1 MSFRIEISPDQEDVT
16 LHVIGHFDLAVGFA
30 FWQYCEPERRRHKR
44 YLFNLTGVSDLR
56 DSGIGWLLMFSKRA
70 RALGA
75 HLTLLNSTLEF
86 EQRCIAAGIPM
97 EACVS
102 PGAKPASMAVR
113 FERDLAP
120 GFRLGKTRLDWRDT
134 S

>member
-1 MSFRIEISPDQEDVT
+1 MSFRIDISPDQEDVT
-16 LHVIGHFDLAVGFA
+16 LHVIGRFDLAVGFA
-30 FWQYCEPERRRHKR
+30 FWQYCAPEGRRHKS
-44 YLFNLTGVSDLR
+44 YVFNLTGVSDLR

-75 HLTLLNSTLEF
+75 HLTLVNGTPGF

-102 PGAKPASMAVR
+102 TRATPASMAVR

-120 GFRLGKTRLDWRDT
+120 RV
-134 S
+134 